1 MKTLEETVKSKLKQK
16 GVSESWM
23 KDHLI
28 VDVFDEEED
37 DDYCK
42 DWGAP
47 IDECTGYKCWIR

>member
-1 MKTLEETVKSKLKQK
+1 MKTLEETVKNKLKQK

-28 VDVFDEEED
+28 VDVFDEEKD

-42 DWGAP
+42 HCGAP
-47 IDECTGYKCWIR
+47 TEECTGYKCWIR